1 MKVVAG
7 THRGRNLKT
16 LAGEATRPS
25 SGLVR
30 GAIFNIVG
38 PRIHGMRVLDL
49 YAGSGAL
56 AIEALSRGAESALL
70 VESAAPALAVI
81 RENLATLK
89 LTAQVLPSAVL
100 TALKRLEGPFDL
112 ILADPPYAIAGQ
124 ELPQVMEIIIERG
137 LLAEGGLIILEHR
150 RGEALPEQVGSLV
163 LKRRYP
169 YSDTE
174 VSVYELPFA

>member
-38 PRIHGMRVLDL
+38 PQIHGMRVLDL

-56 AIEALSRGAESALL
+56 GIEALSRGAESAVL
-70 VESAAPALAVI
+70 VESASAALAVI
-81 RENLATLK
+81 RENLKTLK
-89 LTAQVLPSAVL
+89 LEAKVVASAVL
-100 TALKRLEGPFDL
+100 PALKRLDGPFDL
-112 ILADPPYAIAGQ
+112 ILADPPYAIAAQ
-124 ELPQVMEIIIERG
+124 ELPQVMETILERG
-137 LLAEGGLIILEHR
+137 LLAEGGLLILEHR
-150 RGEALPEQVGSLV
+150 RGEALPEGVGGLR

>member
-7 THRGRNLKT
+7 THRGRTLKT

-56 AIEALSRGAESALL
+56 GIEALSRGAESAVL
-70 VESAAPALAVI
+70 VEQAAPALAVI

-89 LTAQVLPSAVL
+89 LAAQVVPGAVL
-100 TALKRLEGPFDL
+100 TALKRLEGPFGL
-112 ILADPPYAIAGQ
+112 IMADPPYAIASQ
-124 ELPQVMEIIIERG
+124 ELPQVLQLVSERG
-137 LLAEGGLIILEHR
+137 LLAEGGLIVLEHR
-150 RGEALPEQVGSLV
+150 RGEALPESVGGLM
-163 LKRRYP
+163 LKRQYP

>member
-16 LAGEATRPS
+16 LSGEATRPS

-56 AIEALSRGAESALL
+56 GIEALSRGADSAVL
-70 VESAAPALAVI
+70 VESATPALAVI
-81 RENLATLK
+81 RENLETLK
-89 LTAQVLPSAVL
+89 LEARVMPSAVL

-112 ILADPPYAIAGQ
+112 IMADPPYAIAAE
-124 ELPQVMEIIIERG
+124 ELPQVLEIVSERG
-137 LLAEGGLIILEHR
+137 LLAPDGLVVLEHR
-150 RGEALPEQVGSLV
+150 RGEALPESVGPIR

-174 VSVYELPFA
+174 VSVYSGA

>member
-49 YAGSGAL
+49 YSGSGAL
-56 AIEALSRGAESALL
+56 GIEALSRGAESAVL
-70 VESAAPALAVI
+70 VESAAAALAVI
-81 RENLATLK
+81 KENLATLK
-89 LTAQVLPSAVL
+89 LEAQVMPAAVL
-100 TALKRLEGPFDL
+100 TTLKRLDGPFDL

-124 ELPQVMEIIIERG
+124 ELPQVMEIVHEHG
-137 LLAEGGLIILEHR
+137 LLVEGGLLILEHR
-150 RGEALPEQVGSLV
+150 RGEPLPERVGNLV
-163 LKRRYP
+163 SKRRYP

-174 VSVYELPFA
+174 VSVYELSFA

>member
-7 THRGRNLKT
+7 THRGRTLKT
-16 LAGEATRPS
+16 LAGEATRPT

-30 GAIFNIVG
+30 GALFNIVG

-49 YAGSGAL
+49 YSGSGAL
-56 AIEALSRGAESALL
+56 GIEALSRGAESAVL
-70 VESAAPALAVI
+70 VESASAALAVI
-81 RENLATLK
+81 RENLTTLK
-89 LTAQVLPSAVL
+89 LDAKVMPAAVL

-112 ILADPPYAIAGQ
+112 ILADPPYAIAAQ
-124 ELPQVMEIIIERG
+124 ELPQVLALIAERG
-137 LLAEGGLIILEHR
+137 LLADGGLILLEHR
-150 RGEALPEQVGSLV
+150 RGETLPDAVETLA

-174 VSVYELPFA
+174 LSVYEHRFT

>member
-56 AIEALSRGAESALL
+56 GIEALSRGAESAVL
-70 VESAAPALAVI
+70 VEQAAPALAVI

-89 LTAQVLPSAVL
+89 LTAQIVPSAVL

-112 ILADPPYAIAGQ
+112 VLADPPYAIAGQ
-124 ELPQVMEIIIERG
+124 ELPQVLQIVTERG
-137 LLAEGGLIILEHR
+137 LLAAGGLIVLEHR
-150 RGEALPEQVGSLV
+150 RREALPESVGGLV

-174 VSVYELPFA
+174 VSVYELTFA

>member
-49 YAGSGAL
+49 YSGSGAL
-56 AIEALSRGAESALL
+56 GIEALSRGAESALL

-81 RENLATLK
+81 KENLSTLK
-89 LTAQVLPSAVL
+89 LEAKVMPASVLS
-100 TALKRLEGPFDL
+100 ALKRLDGPFDL
-112 ILADPPYAIAGQ
+112 ILADPPYAIAAQ
-124 ELPQVMEIIIERG
+124 ELPQVMEIVLERG

-150 RGEALPEQVGSLV
+150 RGETLPESVGNLV
-163 LKRRYP
+163 LKRSYP